1 MNQKNWNQT
10 FQIKLNLAFDTSK
23 IITNACMVFYEELV
37 NQADNCSTQVADFV
51 KNIETNKKQ
60 KKDI

>member
-1 MNQKNWNQT
+1 
-10 FQIKLNLAFDTSK
+10 
-23 IITNACMVFYEELV
+23 MVFYEELV
-37 NQADNCSTQVADFV
+37 NQTDNCFTQVPDFV